1 MRASFRVLV
10 RSEVG
15 RDAHPGGPLF
25 VPDNAAA
32 GGGHAPAAGQG
43 ALTSG
48 RRPGA
53 EREARCPHLPQA
65 WRFRAHPLP
74 GRPRSLEDADEAPGV
89 PAAQDR
95 SGPCGGRPG
104 TGRTVGEG
112 SRKRKKAVSAV
123 ASSSSSAP
131 SVAQG
136 TEFGINEWLVDERR
150 QQYLRDP
157 DSVDLAWREFF
168 RISPAKDPDPA
179 GRDAGTAPQSDAGLA
194 VKAVRVAALIHSYRV
209 RGHLAAATDPVG
221 AEPPV
226 DRPELEPS
234 GHGLDAGDAERS
246 LPVDGFAGRAEMT
259 LREVVRTLRAA
270 YCGTTG
276 IEYMHIQDARERLW
290 IQRRVEGPQPRPARA
305 ERLHILQRLGAAE
318 SFETFLHTKYVGQKR
333 YSLEGGES
341 AIVLLDTLLSGAAR
355 LGAREAVIGMAHRGR
370 LNVLANI
377 IGKPCAQIFEEFED
391 AVDIRSAQGSGD
403 VKYHVGASGT
413 FRTADGG
420 AIAVSVVAN
429 PSHLEVAGPVAE
441 GVARGR
447 QELAGGGREFP
458 VLPVVVHGDAA
469 FAGQGV
475 VAETLNMSQLPG
487 YRTGGTVHVVVNN
500 QLGFTTAPAGG
511 RSSTYATAVART
523 VEAPIFH
530 VNGDD
535 PEAVAR
541 AATWALDYR
550 EAFHKDVVVDLVCYR
565 RHGHSEVDDPSITQ
579 PALYDRIA
587 ERPSVRTLYAQALL
601 GAGEIDEQE
610 ALLARQRYREQL
622 ERAFADTAGA
632 SSPGGGLP
640 VHAAAH
646 GTASSGLPV
655 TAVGEAVLRRVL
667 ATQTDLP
674 QGFTPHPRVLPQLR
688 RRADMLDGGNVDW
701 ATAEALAVGSLLLD
715 GVPVRLAGQ
724 DSRRGTFGQRH
735 AVLTDRRTGGEHVPL
750 NSLGP
755 GAARFAPYD
764 SPLSEF
770 AVLAFE
776 YGYSLARPEA
786 LVMWE
791 AQFGDFANGA
801 QTVIDEYVASSEQ
814 KWGHRSGV
822 VLLLPHGLEGQGPD
836 HSSGRLERF
845 LQLCAD
851 RNMTVAVPSLPSSYF
866 HLLRQQALETA
877 PTPLVVMAP
886 KSMLRLK
893 AATSRL
899 EEFTGGG
906 FRPVI
911 PDQAADRSGIERV
924 LLCSGKVFYDLDAHR
939 RASGRAGT
947 AVVRLER
954 LYPFPEDEVRAA
966 LSGYPAGAEVR
977 WVQEEPANQGAWG
990 FAGPRLGGLAA
1001 GGVTCVSRPAASA
1014 PAVGS
1019 ARRHAAEQEDLVRR
1033 AFS

>member
-1 MRASFRVLV
+1 M
-10 RSEVG
+10 
-15 RDAHPGGPLF
+15 
-25 VPDNAAA
+25 
-32 GGGHAPAAGQG
+32 
-43 ALTSG
+43 
-48 RRPGA
+48 
-53 EREARCPHLPQA
+53 
-65 WRFRAHPLP
+65 
-74 GRPRSLEDADEAPGV
+74 
-89 PAAQDR
+89 
-95 SGPCGGRPG
+95 
-104 TGRTVGEG
+104 
-112 SRKRKKAVSAV
+112 
-123 ASSSSSAP
+123 ASSSSRAP
-131 SVAQG
+131 SIPRQS
-136 TEFGINEWLVDERR
+136 EFGINEWLVDERR
-150 QQYLRDP
+150 QQYRHDP
-157 DSVDLAWREFF
+157 ASVDQAWQDYF
-168 RISPAKDPDPA
+168 RRSPQQHAEVTAPA
-179 GRDAGTAPQSDAGLA
+179 SGTADGAGADAA
-194 VKAVRVAALIHSYRV
+194 VTAVRVAALIHSYRV

-221 AEPPV
+221 AEPPSGN
-226 DRPELEPS
+226 PQLEPS
-234 GHGLDAGDAERS
+234 GHGLDTADTERGF
-246 LPVDGFAGRAEMT
+246 PVDGFAGRSAMT
-259 LREVVRTLRAA
+259 LHEVVGTLRAA

-276 IEYMHIQDARERLW
+276 FEYMHIQDQDERLW
-290 IQRRVEGPQPRPARA
+290 IQQRAEAPQPRPGRA
-305 ERLHILQRLGAAE
+305 ERLHILERLGAAE

-341 AIVLLDTLLSGAAR
+341 AIVLLDALLSRAAR
-355 LGAREAVIGMAHRGR
+355 LGVPEAVIGMAHRGR
-370 LNVLANI
+370 LNVLATI
-377 IGKPCAQIFEEFED
+377 VGKPYAQIFGEFED

-403 VKYHVGASGT
+403 VKYHLGASGT
-413 FRTADGG
+413 FRAADGR

-429 PSHLEVAGPVAE
+429 PSHLEVAGPVAQ

-447 QELAGGGREFP
+447 QELAGGGARFP

-475 VAETLNMSQLPG
+475 VAETMNMSQLPG

-511 RSSTYATAVART
+511 RSSRYATDVART
-523 VEAPIFH
+523 VEAPVFH

-541 AATWALDYR
+541 VARWALDYR
-550 EAFHKDVVVDLVCYR
+550 EEFHKDVVVDLICYR

-587 ERPSVRTLYAQALL
+587 SRPSVRALYAQALL
-601 GAGEIDEQE
+601 DAGDIGEQE
-610 ALLARQRYREQL
+610 ASAARQRCREQL
-622 ERAFADTAGA
+622 EAAFAGTAGA
-632 SSPGGGLP
+632 SSPGRAPIAARPGG
-640 VHAAAH
+640 
-646 GTASSGLPV
+646 GTPSGPPV
-655 TAVGEAVLRRVL
+655 TAVGESVLRRVL
-667 ATQTDLP
+667 RTQTGLP
-674 QGFTPHPRVLPQLR
+674 QAFTPHPRVLPQLR
-688 RRADMLDGGNVDW
+688 RRAAMLDGGNVDW
-701 ATAEALAVGSLLLD
+701 ATAEALAIGTLLLD

-735 AVLTDRRTGGEHVPL
+735 AVLTDRRTGAEHIPL

-755 GAARFAPYD
+755 QAARFAPYD

-814 KWGHRSGV
+814 KWGQRSGA

-851 RNMTVAVPSLPSSYF
+851 RNMTVAVPSLPSNWF
-866 HLLRQQALETA
+866 HLLRQQALETS
-877 PTPLVVMAP
+877 PRPLVVMAP

-899 EEFTGGG
+899 EEFTGGA

-911 PDQAADRSGIERV
+911 PDAAAGRPGIGRV
-924 LLCSGKVFYDLDAHR
+924 LLCSGKVFHDLDAHR
-939 RASGRAGT
+939 RTSGRTDT

-954 LYPFPEDEVRAA
+954 LYPFPGDEVRAA
-966 LSGYPAGAEVR
+966 LAGYPAGAEVR
-977 WVQEEPANQGAWG
+977 WVQEEPANQGAWT
-990 FAGPRLGGLAA
+990 FVAPRLGGLTDGA
-1001 GGVTCVSRPAASA
+1001 VSCVSRPAASA

>member
-1 MRASFRVLV
+1 M
-10 RSEVG
+10 
-15 RDAHPGGPLF
+15 
-25 VPDNAAA
+25 
-32 GGGHAPAAGQG
+32 
-43 ALTSG
+43 
-48 RRPGA
+48 
-53 EREARCPHLPQA
+53 
-65 WRFRAHPLP
+65 
-74 GRPRSLEDADEAPGV
+74 
-89 PAAQDR
+89 
-95 SGPCGGRPG
+95 
-104 TGRTVGEG
+104 
-112 SRKRKKAVSAV
+112 
-123 ASSSSSAP
+123 ASSSSRAP
-131 SVAQG
+131 AVSRE

-150 QQYLRDP
+150 QQYLHDP
-157 DSVDLAWREFF
+157 DSVDPAWRDFF
-168 RISPAKDPDPA
+168 RIPPAKAA
-179 GRDAGTAPQSDAGLA
+179 GDADHGLGSGPEADAGLA

-209 RGHLAAATDPVG
+209 RGHLAAATDPVAAG
-221 AEPPV
+221 QPP
-226 DRPELEPS
+226 DRPELDPS

-246 LPVDGFAGRAEMT
+246 FPVDGFAGHAAMRLRDVVGT
-259 LREVVRTLRAA
+259 LREA
-270 YCGTTG
+270 YCGAVG
-276 IEYMHIQDARERLW
+276 IEYMHIQDPRERLW
-290 IQRRVEGPQPRPARA
+290 IQQRVEGPQPRAGHA
-305 ERLHILQRLGAAE
+305 ERLRILQRLGDAE

-341 AIVLLDTLLSGAAR
+341 AIVLLDALLSRAAR
-355 LGAREAVIGMAHRGR
+355 LGAPEAVIGMAHRGR

-377 IGKPCAQIFEEFED
+377 VGKPYAQIFEEFED
-391 AVDIRSAQGSGD
+391 AVDVRSAQGSGD
-403 VKYHVGASGT
+403 VKYHVGAAGT

-420 AIAVSVVAN
+420 EIAVSVVAN
-429 PSHLEVAGPVAE
+429 PSHLEVAGPVAQ
-441 GVARGR
+441 GVTRGR
-447 QELAGGGREFP
+447 QELVEGGGRRFP
-458 VLPVVVHGDAA
+458 VLAVAVHGDAA

-475 VAETLNMSQLPG
+475 VAETLNLSQLPG

-511 RSSTYATAVART
+511 RSGTYATATART
-523 VEAPIFH
+523 VEAPVFH

-535 PEAVAR
+535 PEAVVR
-541 AATWALDYR
+541 VAAWALDYR
-550 EAFHKDVVVDLVCYR
+550 EEFHKDVVVDLVCYR

-601 GAGEIDEQE
+601 GAGDIDEQE
-610 ALLARQRYREQL
+610 ALVARQRYREQL

-632 SSPGGGLP
+632 SSGGGPALP
-640 VHAAAH
+640 ARPD
-646 GTASSGLPV
+646 GGASGVRGPS
-655 TAVGEAVLRRVL
+655 TAVEESVLRRVL
-667 ATQTDLP
+667 RTQTDLP
-674 QGFTPHPRVLPQLR
+674 PGFTPHPRVLPQLR
-688 RRADMLDGGNVDW
+688 RRAGMPDGGNVDW

-715 GVPVRLAGQ
+715 GVPVRLSGQ

-735 AVLTDRRTGGEHVPL
+735 AVLVDRRTGAEHIPL

-755 GAARFAPYD
+755 QAARFAPYD

-776 YGYSLARPEA
+776 YGYAVARPEA

-814 KWGHRSGV
+814 KWGLRSGL

-845 LQLCAD
+845 LQLCAE

-877 PTPLVVMAP
+877 PGPLVVMAP

-899 EEFTGGG
+899 EEFTGGS

-911 PDQAADRSGIERV
+911 PGTPAEHRAAERV
-924 LLCSGKVFYDLDAHR
+924 LLCSGKVFYDLDAYR
-939 RASGRAGT
+939 RTSGRNDT

-954 LYPFPEDEVRAA
+954 LYPFPEDEVRAE
-966 LSGYPAGAEVR
+966 LSAYSAGAEVR
-977 WVQEEPANQGAWG
+977 WVQEEPANQGAWA
-990 FAGPRLGGLAA
+990 FAGPRLAALAA
-1001 GGVTCVSRPAASA
+1001 GGVSCVSRPAASA